1 MKECLEDFDPLFR
14 VTLDT
19 EAVCRAAAKEFMFS
33 GGRLYSK
40 GKGSLFLAWVIDE
53 YPNRVIYISNV
64 QTWGRDWTQR

>member
-1 MKECLEDFDPLFR
+1 
-14 VTLDT
+14 
-19 EAVCRAAAKEFMFS
+19 MFS